1 MAPRRGTRL
10 EEVLYS
16 DDLERGGAETSY
28 RNPLAAG
35 AVQAQVRADGCSVWE
50 PWQDTNA
57 WCRVVSPFPGT
68 FLALGCQ
75 GAETGP
81 VRGRTRLERSAL
93 AEPASAGAPAHVHP
107 PWSAISGVHAS
118 ERASER
124 ARRGGASRG
133 RALGGRAAL
142 GPPKSG
148 AEGDYL
154 RLRSLAARV
163 ILGLAPSSAIHV
175 YEMTVGDGI
184 YPKKF
189 DSDPIDSTRLDTCA
203 RSLYWASL
211 CVSAIHPNARSLG
224 GGRCSRSPTLCVA

>member
-1 MAPRRGTRL
+1 MLAPPHTC
-10 EEVLYS
+10 
-16 DDLERGGAETSY
+16 
-28 RNPLAAG
+28 NPPRAPS
-35 AVQAQVRADGCSVWE
+35 QAYM
-50 PWQDTNA
+50 
-57 WCRVVSPFPGT
+57 
-68 FLALGCQ
+68 
-75 GAETGP
+75 
-81 VRGRTRLERSAL
+81 
-93 AEPASAGAPAHVHP
+93 
-107 PWSAISGVHAS
+107 
-118 ERASER
+118 RASER

-184 YPKKF
+184 YPKKI